1 MTWLTL
7 VAAGVLLAML
17 AIACL
22 NALTFPRLDSAQPS
36 QRPRVS
42 VLIPARNEAA
52 HIRAALEAHR
62 RSPAPDLEILVLDD
76 ASTDDTAEQVSVLA
90 ALDPR
95 IRLLTGD
102 PLPEGWVGKAWA
114 CAQLA
119 RQACGEVLV
128 FTDADVVWEPG
139 ALSSVLS
146 MVERLP
152 ADLLTVWP
160 TQHTETWSEK
170 LVVPLMMFSL
180 CAYLP
185 EIAVRKV
192 PFASLSAANG
202 QCLVFRQAAYG
213 QVGGHDAV
221 RGQIV
226 EDIALARRAKQ
237 RGLRLAMALGNGRIA
252 CRMYNGWSEVLPG
265 YAKNILAGHAGR
277 PALLILSTLAHLAL
291 FVVPWLW
298 LAIAALAGAWD
309 FLWQPALLVG
319 LGCAARALTAA
330 ATGEPIWRAG
340 LMPVSAVLMTI
351 VAVKA
356 LWWQHRYGGPV
367 WKDRRIRT
375 GRGGA
380 A

>member
-7 VAAGVLLAML
+7 LAAGVLLAMV

-36 QRPRVS
+36 QRRRVS
-42 VLIPARNEAA
+42 VLIPARNEAS
-52 HIRAALEAHR
+52 HIQAALEAHR
-62 RSPAPDLEILVLDD
+62 RSQAPDLELLVLDD
-76 ASTDDTAEQVSVLA
+76 ASTDDTAERVAALA

-128 FTDADVVWEPG
+128 FTDADVVWEPE

-160 TQHTETWSEK
+160 TQRTDTWSEK
-170 LVVPLMMFSL
+170 LVVPLMMFSV

-202 QCLVFRQAAYG
+202 QCLVFRQAAYE
-213 QVGGHDAV
+213 QIGGHDAV

-226 EDIALARRAKQ
+226 EDVALARRTKQ
-237 RGLRLAMALGNGRIA
+237 RGLRMAMALGNGRIS

-277 PALLILSTLAHLAL
+277 PALLILSTLVHLAL

-298 LAIAALAGAWD
+298 LAGAALAGAWD
-309 FLWQPALLVG
+309 SLWQPGLLVG

-330 ATGEPIWRAG
+330 ATGEPVWRAG
-340 LMPVSAVLMTI
+340 LMPVSVVLMTI

-356 LWWQHRYGGPV
+356 MWWQLRYGGPV

-375 GRGGA
+375 RRGGA